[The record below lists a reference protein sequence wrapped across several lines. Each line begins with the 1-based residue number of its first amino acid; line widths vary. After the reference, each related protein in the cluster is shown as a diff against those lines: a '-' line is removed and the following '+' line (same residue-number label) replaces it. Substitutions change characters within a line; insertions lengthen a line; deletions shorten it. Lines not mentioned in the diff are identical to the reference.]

1 MVVVPPSAA
10 LRFEDLTVRYFGRDV
25 DALSAADLALE
36 PGELVGLAGR
46 NGAGKSTL
54 ALAAA
59 GFIPRVIRA
68 QVSGDVLAFGRS
80 VREEDGAAHETRVG
94 IVFASPANQLSA
106 TKASVREELAFG
118 LENMGVPRDAMDGR
132 IDATLDSLRIGHLAE
147 RYPFQL
153 SGGEQQR
160 VAIASILVM
169 GMRVLVLDEPTAQ
182 LDPLSTRA
190 VAQLLEGLAADGVAV
205 LVAEHDPDV
214 LGRTQRCAIIDAGR
228 IVADDLPGRALA
240 PNVLEPLGLRAPTT
254 VELAGRLGVDPSY
267 AFDGAALA
275 RALEAQAVAQAG
287 DGITAAARAA
297 APVQPEVAWQP
308 VREQPPTPIHVR
320 GLVHRYETGLEA
332 LRGIDLEIAPGE
344 SVAIVGQN
352 GSGKTT
358 LVKHLDGLLR
368 PTAGEVRIGDLATA
382 GQRVD
387 VLAGQVGFVF
397 QDPDDQLFSRTVE
410 RELRFG
416 PANLGLSEASV
427 RRLLDQALEAI
438 GLSAVRGSNP
448 YDLDVSGRKLVA
460 LGSILAM
467 DPAVLVLDEP
477 TTGQDGPGVARV
489 GAVVD
494 AYVAA
499 GRTVIAIS
507 HDMEFAAAH
516 FRRVVVMRE
525 GEIVA
530 DGPPSDVFAPAGH
543 ALLDSTGLLA
553 PVTARIAARLG
564 MSEAPLTV
572 DALIE
577 AARRG

>member
-1 MVVVPPSAA
+1 M
-10 LRFEDLTVRYFGRDV
+10 
-25 DALSAADLALE
+25 LE
-36 PGELVGLAGR
+36 
-46 NGAGKSTL
+46 
-54 ALAAA
+54 
-59 GFIPRVIRA
+59 
-68 QVSGDVLAFGRS
+68 
-80 VREEDGAAHETRVG
+80 
-94 IVFASPANQLSA
+94 
-106 TKASVREELAFG
+106 
-118 LENMGVPRDAMDGR
+118 
-132 IDATLDSLRIGHLAE
+132 
-147 RYPFQL
+147 
-153 SGGEQQR
+153 
-160 VAIASILVM
+160 IA
-169 GMRVLVLDEPTAQ
+169 
-182 LDPLSTRA
+182 
-190 VAQLLEGLAADGVAV
+190 
-205 LVAEHDPDV
+205 
-214 LGRTQRCAIIDAGR
+214 
-228 IVADDLPGRALA
+228 
-240 PNVLEPLGLRAPTT
+240 GLRA
-254 VELAGRLGVDPSY
+254 AYG
-267 AFDGAALA
+267 
-275 RALEAQAVAQAG
+275 
-287 DGITAAARAA
+287 
-297 APVQPEVAWQP
+297 
-308 VREQPPTPIHVR
+308 PI
-320 GLVHRYETGLEA
+320 EA

-438 GLSAVRGSNP
+438 GLSAVRASNP